1 MTDTLISQFE
11 TALRSAGKSPHTV
24 RAYTGDVTRFL
35 DDVAK
40 LPFDVGVDDIRR
52 YLDQRIQK
60 GLAKTS
66 LNRQIVALKE
76 FFALLVEQGLLATDP
91 TGRIRKMKTPRA
103 LPKPLTQEQVAAV
116 FAAIPAS
123 KPRDRALI
131 GLAYHAGLRV
141 SEIVA
146 LQPDQIDRVRRTL
159 VVRSGKGD
167 KDRLVLLNKSILRL
181 LKAYEA
187 EWPELPASCPYFPTA
202 SGRPLS
208 VSRVQKLF
216 KTYARKAGV
225 NASIHAM
232 RHSIATHLLEQ
243 GAPIQWIQGFLG
255 HESVNTTIIY
265 AKLTDR
271 RRHDVF
277 NQLEMAGAFDVRTG
291 PNP

>member
-1 MTDTLISQFE
+1 MTASLLNQFE
-11 TALRSAGKSPHTV
+11 IALRSAGKSPHTL

-35 DDVAK
+35 NDTAK
-40 LPFDVGVDDIRR
+40 HPSEVVVDDIRH

-60 GLAKTS
+60 GIAKTS

-76 FFALLVEQGLLATDP
+76 FFALLIEQGLLTTDP
-91 TGRIRKMKTPRA
+91 TSRIRKMKTPRS
-103 LPKPLTQEQVAAV
+103 LPKPLTREQVAAI
-116 FAAIPAS
+116 FALIPAS

-146 LQPDQIDRVRRTL
+146 LKPDQMDRVRRTL
-159 VVRSGKGD
+159 IVRNGKGD
-167 KDRLVLLNKSILRL
+167 KDRLVLLNKAILRL
-181 LKAYEA
+181 LKTHEA
-187 EWPELPASCPYFPTA
+187 EWPEQPVSYPYFTTT
-202 SGRPLS
+202 SGRQLS

-216 KTYARKAGV
+216 KVYARKAGV

-243 GAPIQWIQGFLG
+243 GAPIQWIQEFLG
-255 HESVNTTIIY
+255 HESLNTTVIY

-277 NQLEMAGAFDVRTG
+277 DQLELVGAFDLSSR
-291 PNP
+291 PNK